1 MNFSRQQILD
11 RLLPLIH
18 PDDARSDYVSC
29 GTYYEWYA
37 GYAAALRPRR
47 VLEIGSRRG
56 YSLAAMLLA
65 CDEIQEV
72 VSLDNES
79 YGIAVTELRET
90 LARLNHAA
98 SLTTFAVD
106 TQRIGRLPV
115 AGQFDLIHVD
125 GDHSE
130 QGALHDLKL
139 VMNQLSPRG
148 LMVVD
153 DVVFYPSV
161 MAAVSRFLIENPN
174 WSAEF
179 VPSFRGHILLRRS
192 DGSNDIGSGRVCSE
206 TRSLNGTCGVLSDDP
221 IPRFRAASIEAA
233 KQSVV
238 GGCNGRHFE
247 ERWEQETPAFAQ
259 AILRHLPKRRCTILD
274 YGCGVGRLAKEI
286 LSRRKNITI
295 LGVDASADELH
306 WASAYVNDPRFV
318 PLSPAEL
325 DQPVDAIYCIYVLQ
339 HVPAIE
345 LRQVIERMHY
355 HLKRNGKLI
364 YCSSDFRMAV
374 SNQGTFFDDALLGVN
389 VRREL
394 SRLFVEE
401 GELFDLSQE
410 SEIIR
415 DLVTAQGCP
424 PGSIPHPAK
433 VYRRRDIP
441 RDVPYCHWDFPESAA
456 TR

>member
-11 RLLPLIH
+11 RLRPLIH
-18 PDDARSDYVSC
+18 ADDARSDYVHC
-29 GTYYEWYA
+29 GNYYEWYA
-37 GYAAALRPRR
+37 SYAATLRPRR

-65 CDEIQEV
+65 CDEIHDV

-79 YGIAVTELRET
+79 YGVTVSELREN
-90 LARLNHAA
+90 LARLNHRA
-98 SLTTFAVD
+98 SLTTFALD
-106 TQRIGRLPV
+106 TQRIDRLPV
-115 AGQFDLIHVD
+115 AGMFDLIHVD

-130 QGALHDLKL
+130 PGALHDLRL
-139 VMNQLSPRG
+139 VMNQLSPSG
-148 LMVVD
+148 LIVVD
-153 DVVFYPSV
+153 DVVFYPTV
-161 MAAVSRFLIENPN
+161 MSAVSRFLIENPN

-179 VPSFRGHILLRRS
+179 VPSFRGHLLLRPVVR
-192 DGSNDIGSGRVCSE
+192 SNDARSGVTGGILE
-206 TRSLNGTCGVLSDDP
+206 DDQ
-221 IPRFRAASIEAA
+221 IPRFRASSIEAA

-238 GGCNGRHFE
+238 GGCNGRPFE
-247 ERWEQETPAFAQ
+247 ERWEQETPAFTQ

-286 LSRRKNITI
+286 LSHRKNVTI
-295 LGVDASADELH
+295 LGVDASADERH
-306 WASAYVNDPRFV
+306 WASEYVNDPRFV

-345 LRQVIERMHY
+345 LRQVIERMHQ
-355 HLKRNGKLI
+355 HLKRNGKLL

-374 SNQGTFFDDALLGVN
+374 STQGTFFDDAFLGVN

-401 GELFDLSQE
+401 GDLFDLSQE
-410 SEIIR
+410 ADIVR

-424 PGSIPHPAK
+424 AGSIPHPAK

-441 RDVPYCHWDFPESAA
+441 RDVPYCQLEFPV
-456 TR
+456 